1 MHGRGIRS
9 VLGHRFLSVAVGVAA
24 AVLLQGCSIPQHE
37 VGNWQAKPNYLETF
51 RFVPPGADA
60 SRAKLNSCEDADM
73 PPQAQCSGHGRCAD
87 WFEPTFEDAVSLEHR
102 LSFCECDRNWAGP
115 ECTVPRKSQA
125 TAFALALFLGFFGAD
140 QFYLGYWWPAGIVKL
155 LTFGGG
161 GLWWIFDV
169 VRIGS
174 TPVVTADNFKLAA
187 DVTHWVFVLVLV
199 GAMGVIG
206 FAVGVWSITTQRIRK
221 GRELL
226 LLHDDALQS
235 KGKFLPAPVEAAGDA
250 GGPYAAAG
258 GPYDA
263 DYAGPGADPG
273 PGGAD
278 DGHAGHMAPPTSQA
292 ARPPVVQ
299 RQGPRAAR
307 PQAPAS
313 AGYQG
318 YGSTVDSAADT
329 RLPQRGPG
337 VEVSV
342 KPLAMSRVF
351 SS

>member
-250 GGPYAAAG
+250 GGPYAAATPTTP
-258 GPYDA
+258 GPA
-263 DYAGPGADPG
+263 QTPG
-273 PGGAD
+273 PGVQTTATRGTWLLPRPRRRGRRWCSGRVRGRRARRRPRPRATRAT
-278 DGHAGHMAPPTSQA
+278 GPPWTPPPTRGCPS
-292 ARPPVVQ
+292 
-299 RQGPRAAR
+299 GDRAWR
-307 PQAPAS
+307 F
-313 AGYQG
+313 
-318 YGSTVDSAADT
+318 
-329 RLPQRGPG
+329 R
-337 VEVSV
+337 
-342 KPLAMSRVF
+342 
-351 SS
+351 